1 MSKILFGPSYN
12 NTQCRDEWIIRKL
25 LQFLKDKLLDA
36 GASER
41 LYKNCSHLYYILQ
54 NFCLYDGIGD
64 ETGTQMNRWDVDSI
78 KFHWPFVP
86 E

>member
-1 MSKILFGPSYN
+1 MQARVSGFI
-12 NTQCRDEWIIRKL
+12 
-25 LQFLKDKLLDA
+25 
-36 GASER
+36 
-41 LYKNCSHLYYILQ
+41 KNCSHLDYILQ

-78 KFHWPFVP
+78 EFHWLFVP